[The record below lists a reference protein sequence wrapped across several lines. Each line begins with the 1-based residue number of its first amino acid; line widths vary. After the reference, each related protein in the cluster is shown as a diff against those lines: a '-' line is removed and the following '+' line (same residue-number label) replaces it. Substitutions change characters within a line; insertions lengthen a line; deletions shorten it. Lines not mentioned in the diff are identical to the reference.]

1 MPRTAAWRNQND
13 AQQRQWHAASQ
24 SDADAARMRVGQ
36 RLLRHAMKPGLRV
49 RKALSREKFVMRNKT
64 VSGAA
69 GILLIAALGWSSAA
83 VAQVQEPIA
92 FIGHGTMFDEAGNP
106 IQATPAFIEK
116 AQTYYLEN
124 LSARL
129 HPAQKTTFEAKRAR
143 YLDTYKRPSDE
154 GSQAGNKQDTLIINA
169 ALIDW
174 LIIEVR
180 FADSGELQGKNN
192 LIKAKLRYR
201 LFPPE
206 AGALYAAPKELLN
219 LLRHQ
224 SPDARKN

>member
-1 MPRTAAWRNQND
+1 
-13 AQQRQWHAASQ
+13 
-24 SDADAARMRVGQ
+24 
-36 RLLRHAMKPGLRV
+36 
-49 RKALSREKFVMRNKT
+49 MRNKT

-69 GILLIAALGWSSAA
+69 GILLSAALGWSSAA

-92 FIGHGTMFDEAGNP
+92 FIGHGAMFDEAGNL
-106 IQATPAFIEK
+106 IDATPAFIEK

-129 HPAQKTTFEAKRAR
+129 QPAQKKIFDAKRAR

-154 GSQAGNKQDTLIINA
+154 GGQTGNKQDTLIINA

-174 LIIEVR
+174 LIIEGR
-180 FADSGELQGKNN
+180 FTDSGELQGKNN
-192 LIKAKLRYR
+192 LIKARLRYR
-201 LFPPE
+201 LFSPE
-206 AGALYAAPKELLN
+206 IGSLYAAPKELLS

-224 SPDARKN
+224 SPDAKKN